1 MDSGAQ
7 KNSTESSVVQVFF
20 LKNREQKFDGEA
32 YSKIQTV
39 VIKDSFYGILGDR
52 LKNYPQVVLKTPLI
66 SLQFYAQALERET
79 KIFNIGDLSKI
90 QITELKIAREGILFC
105 MIIPTN
111 AAHKAKMM
119 GLHVKYGIDPDNA
132 PAVWKRTILLNNP
145 KEIQYMNIANLPFIG
160 TELSTKYTFF
170 YFATDKRIDEY
181 SEASEVKSIDF
192 VIYKVLAVVA
202 YSPLLS
208 PIFAVVLAMLLFF
221 F

>member
-1 MDSGAQ
+1 
-7 KNSTESSVVQVFF
+7 
-20 LKNREQKFDGEA
+20 
-32 YSKIQTV
+32 
-39 VIKDSFYGILGDR
+39 VIKDSFYGILGDK
-52 LKNYPQVVLKTPLI
+52 LKDYPQVILKTPLI

-132 PAVWKRTILLNNP
+132 PAVWKKTILLSNP
-145 KEIQYMNIANLPFIG
+145 SEIQYLNIANLPFIG

-170 YFATDKRIDEY
+170 YYATDKRIDEY
-181 SEASEVKSIDF
+181 AEASDVKSIDF
-192 VIYKVLAVVA
+192 VIYKVQAVVA
-202 YSPLLS
+202 YSHLLS
-208 PIFAVVLAMLLFF
+208 PIVAIAISMFLIAF
-221 F
+221 